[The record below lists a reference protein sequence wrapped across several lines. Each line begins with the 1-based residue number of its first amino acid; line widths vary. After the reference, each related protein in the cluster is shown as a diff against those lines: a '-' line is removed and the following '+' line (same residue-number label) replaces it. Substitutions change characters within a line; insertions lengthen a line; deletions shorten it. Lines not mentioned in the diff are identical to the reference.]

1 MVRPRISYLMQ
12 SKVIFDRDLEGKR
25 FTGGQVRWG
34 RWESWRNYEDNADNL
49 REAVEFVTSRLLD
62 DHIGSNVYVRVL
74 VNGRPTAKIT
84 RLYQAK
90 WGHDDQPFTRFD
102 GIAGYWWRG
111 RIGM

>member
-1 MVRPRISYLMQ
+1 MRPRISYLMQ

-34 RWESWRNYEDNADNL
+34 RWENWRNYEDNADNL
-49 REAVEFVTSRLLD
+49 REAVEFVTERLRD

-74 VNGRPTAKIT
+74 VNGRPVEKVT

-90 WGHDDQPFTRFD
+90 WGHDEEPFTRFD